1 MVSNCDLFDY
11 GENKFAGVRKESI
24 PAWILSNW
32 GCSSPQKNAK
42 QAVPGGPSGPPGPP
56 CVLDKFPLPGP
67 LPPAIL
73 GKDS

>member
-56 CVLDKFPLPGP
+56 LRFGQISPLPDP
-67 LPPAIL
+67 SPRPF
-73 GKDS
+73 